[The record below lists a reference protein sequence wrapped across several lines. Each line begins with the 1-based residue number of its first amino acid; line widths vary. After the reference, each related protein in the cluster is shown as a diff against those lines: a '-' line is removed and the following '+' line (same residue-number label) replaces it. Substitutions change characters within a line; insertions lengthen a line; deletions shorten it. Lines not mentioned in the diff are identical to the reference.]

1 MSTPVNASNNLKTP
15 SLLTSEQLKLST
27 IQQEFTSPFLKA
39 DLRVLDNIR
48 VLQPAAPA
56 SPESAD
62 IHGEDGSVIGF
73 VSYTPGDFASMQAA
87 AEKLMKEGNQQDFV
101 EGQKLLNRAFQLLQI
116 EMLMESLKQQIFNQA
131 IQSLQRAAG

>member
-1 MSTPVNASNNLKTP
+1 MRSD
-15 SLLTSEQLKLST
+15 QL
-27 IQQEFTSPFLKA
+27 
-39 DLRVLDNIR
+39 DLDHVK
-48 VLQPAAPA
+48 VLQSSGLLRHP
-56 SPESAD
+56 SPQD
-62 IHGEDGSVIGF
+62 IHGEDGSVIGS

-116 EMLMESLKQQIFNQA
+116 EMLIESLKQQIFNQA

>member
-1 MSTPVNASNNLKTP
+1 MTPVNTNISFQTP
-15 SLLTSEQLKLST
+15 SLLTAEQLKPST
-27 IQQEFTSPFLKA
+27 IQDFQSPFVRFDQVA
-39 DLRVLDNIR
+39 LDHIK
-48 VLQPAAPA
+48 VLQPAASS
-56 SPESAD
+56 SPESLD
-62 IHGEDGSVIGF
+62 IHGEDGSVIGS

-116 EMLMESLKQQIFNQA
+116 EMLIESLKQQIFNQA